1 MKTKKN
7 SQINYQVILVS
18 LMFLIALDAIAQGP
32 PPPPGVPL
40 DFAIFLLVAS
50 CIGYGVK
57 RLYDSKK

>member
-1 MKTKKN
+1 MRIKKN
-7 SQINYQVILVS
+7 NKINYKVILIS
-18 LMFLIALDAIAQGP
+18 LMFLIASNAIAQGP